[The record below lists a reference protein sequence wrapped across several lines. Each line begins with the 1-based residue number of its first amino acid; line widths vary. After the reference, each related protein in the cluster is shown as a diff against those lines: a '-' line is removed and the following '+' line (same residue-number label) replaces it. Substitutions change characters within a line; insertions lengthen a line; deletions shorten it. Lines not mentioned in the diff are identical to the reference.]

1 MNGSAPLVAFP
12 CSFPPTEMAGVV
24 EGITLSGVRI
34 GRRLLAAA
42 TGGISLLAAVAGP
55 ATTAHA
61 AGPATTAHAAG
72 PASTANTAGAASAA
86 HAADGTAEVVAKGL
100 DSPRGLSFGPDGTL
114 YIAESGHGGKIRCAA
129 PPAQDGE
136 KPEKMCLGL
145 TGRIST
151 FKDGR
156 TAVLIDGLPSAA
168 SGPFALGPHDVALG
182 SKGDLLVTVGFS
194 GDTAFR
200 AKLGPKAAT
209 LGTLLTLSKGGKR
222 LSVADLAAYETKHN
236 PDRKDKGSSVDSY
249 PFGVA
254 PLPGGGALVVDT
266 GGNSVLRVTGKG
278 HVGTEAVFHARSVA
292 APPVL
297 KMPKGSKVPM
307 QSVPMGIAK
316 GPDGAYYVAEHGGF
330 PNPEGAA
337 RVFRLKNGKVTTAAR
352 GFTTVA
358 DVTFDAKGRLIVL
371 GSVGPLPADGMSKS
385 TVYRIES
392 DGTRTEL
399 LKPGTLIT
407 PLGVAVGPD
416 GAVYV
421 ANKAMAPGKGEILRV
436 PVSE

>member
-1 MNGSAPLVAFP
+1 MLAM
-12 CSFPPTEMAGVV
+12 TAGQA
-24 EGITLSGVRI
+24 T
-34 GRRLLAAA
+34 AAHA
-42 TGGISLLAAVAGP
+42 TGRI
-55 ATTAHA
+55 AT
-61 AGPATTAHAAG
+61 
-72 PASTANTAGAASAA
+72 A
-86 HAADGTAEVVAKGL
+86 HAADGAAEVVAKGL

-114 YIAESGHGGKIRCAA
+114 YIAESGHGGKVKCAT
-129 PPAQDGE
+129 PPAQEGE

-151 FKDGR
+151 LKDGK
-156 TAVLIDGLPSAA
+156 TSVLIDGLPSAA
-168 SGPFALGPHDVALG
+168 SGPFALGPHDVTFTA
-182 SKGDLLVTVGFS
+182 KGDLLVTVGFS

-209 LGTLLTLSKGGKR
+209 LGTLLTISKKGR
-222 LSVADLAAYETKHN
+222 RISIADLAAYETKHN
-236 PDRKDKGSSVDSY
+236 PDRKDKGSAVDSY

-254 PLPGGGALVVDT
+254 PLPGGGALVADT
-266 GGNSVLRVTGKG
+266 GGNSVLRVNKKG
-278 HVGTEAVFHARSVA
+278 RVSTEAVLHARSVD

-297 KMPKGSKVPM
+297 KLPKGSKVPM

-337 RVFRLKNGKVTTAAR
+337 RVLRLKNGKVTTAAG

-358 DVTFDAKGRLIVL
+358 DVTFDAKGRLVVL

-399 LKPGTLIT
+399 LKPGTLTT

-421 ANKAMAPGKGEILRV
+421 ADKAMAPGKGEVLRV
-436 PVSE
+436 PVPE

>member
-1 MNGSAPLVAFP
+1 M
-12 CSFPPTEMAGVV
+12 
-24 EGITLSGVRI
+24 SGVRI

-42 TGGISLLAAVAGP
+42 TGGIALLAAATGQVA
-55 ATTAHA
+55 
-61 AGPATTAHAAG
+61 
-72 PASTANTAGAASAA
+72 AA
-86 HAADGTAEVVAKGL
+86 HAADSETTVVAKGL

-114 YIAESGHGGKIRCAA
+114 YVAESGHGGKVKCAT
-129 PPAQDGE
+129 PPAQEGE
-136 KPEKMCLGL
+136 KPEKICLGL

-151 FKDGR
+151 VKDGK
-156 TAVLIDGLPSAA
+156 TSVLVDGLPSAA
-168 SGPFALGPHDVALG
+168 SGPFALGPHDVALTD
-182 SKGDLLVTVGFS
+182 KGDLLVTIGFT

-200 AKLGPKAAT
+200 AKLGPKGRT
-209 LGTLLTLSKGGKR
+209 LGTLLTLSKKGKR
-222 LSVADLAAYETKHN
+222 LSVADLVAYETKHN
-236 PDRKDKGSSVDSY
+236 PDRKDKGSAVDSY

-254 PLPGGGALVVDT
+254 PLPGGGALVADT
-266 GGNSVLRVTGKG
+266 GGNSVLRVDKKG
-278 HVGTEAVFHARSVA
+278 RVSTEAVLHARSVA
-292 APPVL
+292 APPAL
-297 KMPKGSKVPM
+297 KLPKGSKIPM

-337 RVFRLKNGKVTTAAR
+337 RVLRLKNGKVTTAAK

-358 DVTFDAKGRLIVL
+358 DVTFDAEGRMIVL
-371 GSVGPLPADGMSKS
+371 GSVGPLPAEGMSKS

-399 LKPGTLIT
+399 LKPGTLVT

-421 ANKAMAPGKGEILRV
+421 ANQAMAPGKGEILRV